1 MPFVKDDPRI
11 NRLGKKPGTKN
22 SLTLVKDRVVSILSG
37 RLDDFRKVAELDTP
51 SLLRFVASV
60 MPKDI
65 SMTLK
70 PDLTYISSVPRN
82 AIDKPKHKVM
92 IADEP
97 STTLAEM
104 VDNSIADST
113 NDDSNADSPPIIGKR
128 VADDTKPMPDTAPII
143 GKGKSCQQVI
153 HKLST
158 APTTGNG
165 KGDVNNAIASPHSG
179 HSSDKVAS
187 STSLKEKKCD
197 EVERKKE
204 VQPVGVFPKITK
216 RADN

>member
-1 MPFVKDDPRI
+1 MPFVKNDPRI

-22 SLTLVKDRVVSILSG
+22 SLTLVKDRVVSILSS

-82 AIDKPKHKVM
+82 AIDKPKHKVA
-92 IADEP
+92 IANEP

-104 VDNSIADST
+104 VDNSATSGID
-113 NDDSNADSPPIIGKR
+113 NDSNADSPPIIGKI
-128 VADDTKPMPDTAPII
+128 VADDTKLMLDTVPII
-143 GKGKSCQQVI
+143 GKGKSYQQVI

-158 APTTGNG
+158 APHALG
-165 KGDVNNAIASPHSG
+165 KVNDTIASPHRG

-187 STSLKEKKCD
+187 MTSLKEKKCD

-204 VQPVGVFPKITK
+204 VVSTTIPIKSSKIK
-216 RADN
+216 

>member
-22 SLTLVKDRVVSILSG
+22 SLTLVKDRVVSILSS

-82 AIDKPKHKVM
+82 AIDKPKHKVA
-92 IADEP
+92 IANEP
-97 STTLAEM
+97 STTLADM
-104 VDNSIADST
+104 VDNGNDYGNDSA
-113 NDDSNADSPPIIGKR
+113 NDAGNADSPPIIGK
-128 VADDTKPMPDTAPII
+128 VTVT
-143 GKGKSCQQVI
+143 
-153 HKLST
+153 
-158 APTTGNG
+158 
-165 KGDVNNAIASPHSG
+165 IASPQATPPS
-179 HSSDKVAS
+179 KVAS

-197 EVERKKE
+197 VGEGKKE
-204 VQPVGVFPKITK
+204 VVSTTLPIKSSKIK
-216 RADN
+216 